1 MTKKGYF
8 CPKFEPRLYVNPI
21 NSMYRTEDITS
32 PTQSVHDLMLE
43 LGHEQ
48 VVFCNDPQT
57 GLMAI
62 IALHSTTL
70 GPGMGGTR
78 LWNYQS
84 HQEAVIDALRLSR
97 GMTYKNA
104 VAGLDAG
111 GGKAVIIGTTA
122 LKSEAL
128 LRRFGQFID
137 TLGGRYVTAE
147 DVGMT
152 TADME
157 LIAKET
163 KSVTGLPESKGGGG
177 DPSPVTAYGV
187 YMGMKA
193 AAKSAYGSDDLSGK
207 TVWVQGVGNVGSHLV
222 ELLHKEGAN
231 IKVSDL
237 NEDRLVQIS
246 GKIPLEVISGHKM
259 DLDIDIYA
267 PCALGATLN
276 DQSIPLLKCQVVA
289 GGANNQLQDEI
300 KHADM
305 LKQRGIVYAPDFLIN
320 SGGIINVYSE
330 YQGNYQRDMAYQ
342 KTEKIYD
349 TCWELIQRA
358 QNEGITTH
366 QAAVKIAEDRIS
378 AKKNS

>member
-1 MTKKGYF
+1 
-8 CPKFEPRLYVNPI
+8 
-21 NSMYRTEDITS
+21 MYPTEDIS
-32 PTQSVHDLMLE
+32 SATQSVHDLMQE

-48 VVFCNDPQT
+48 VLFCNDPQT

-78 LWNYQS
+78 WWNYAS
-84 HQEAVIDALRLSR
+84 HQEAVVDALRLSR

-111 GGKAVIIGTTA
+111 GGKAVIIGTGVQ
-122 LKSEAL
+122 KSEAL
-128 LRRFGQFID
+128 VRRFGQFID
-137 TLGGRYVTAE
+137 TLGGLYVTAE

-157 LIAKET
+157 LIALET
-163 KSVTGLPESKGGGG
+163 NSVAGLPESKGGGG

-193 AAKSAYGSDDLSGK
+193 AAKSAYGSDELSGK
-207 TVWVQGVGNVGSHLV
+207 TIWVQGVGNVGSHLV

-231 IKVSDL
+231 IKISDL

-246 GKIPLEVISGHKM
+246 GRLPVEVISGDQM
-259 DLDIDIYA
+259 DLEMDIYA

-276 DQSIPLLKCQVVA
+276 DESIPGLKCQVVA

-305 LKQRGIVYAPDFLIN
+305 LKQRGIIYAPDFLIN

-330 YQGNYQRDMAYQ
+330 YQGDYQRDKAYQ

-358 QNEGITTH
+358 HSEGITTH
-366 QAAVKIAEDRIS
+366 QAAVKIAEDRIL
-378 AKKNS
+378 AKRNN